1 MRRRLL
7 PLAAFLATAA
17 GTLLP
22 TAAHAVAVRA
32 DKLPQNAFVVD
43 VAEPHQVFTCRDA
56 RKITH
61 VSLQKYVSAQ
71 PTEGSRLN
79 APPQYVTEMTI
90 DFESMPGQVRV
101 YAMEEFDPL
110 RFAEKIGKDRYD
122 ATKKRSR
129 NTVNALSKSNAADV
143 AQYLVVKTY
152 PQTTHAKTIEFRV
165 AESAEV
171 EELFKLFTLY
181 YRRDRKDYRYFGAI
195 ASENAKTR
203 SEDIFLNIK
212 RSRIQGGSPEG
223 DWKDAYDKGAI
234 LRDDEKIIVSG
245 LSGLRFTLGEPSV
258 VASEIETRDVNRN

>member
-7 PLAAFLATAA
+7 PLSAFLAAVA

-22 TAAHAVAVRA
+22 TAAHAVAVRTA
-32 DKLPQNAFVVD
+32 KLPQNAFVID
-43 VAEPHQVFTCRDA
+43 VAEPRQVFTCRDA

-71 PTEGSRLN
+71 PAEGSRLN

-110 RFAEKIGKDRYD
+110 RFAEKIAQYGN
-122 ATKKRSR
+122 AKKRARSS
-129 NTVNALSKSNAADV
+129 VNALTKSNATDV
-143 AQYLVVKTY
+143 AQHLVVKTY

-181 YRRDRKDYRYFGAI
+181 YRRDRKDWRYFGPI
-195 ASENAKTR
+195 LSPNATTR
-203 SEDIFLNIK
+203 DDEIFLGLK
-212 RSRIQGGSPEG
+212 SGGCPAT
-223 DWKDAYDKGAI
+223 DWADEYAAKHI
-234 LRDDEKIIVSG
+234 LRDDEKIVVSG
-245 LSGLRFTLGEPSV
+245 LSGLRFTLGEQTV
-258 VASEIETRDVNRN
+258 AASEIETRDVNRN